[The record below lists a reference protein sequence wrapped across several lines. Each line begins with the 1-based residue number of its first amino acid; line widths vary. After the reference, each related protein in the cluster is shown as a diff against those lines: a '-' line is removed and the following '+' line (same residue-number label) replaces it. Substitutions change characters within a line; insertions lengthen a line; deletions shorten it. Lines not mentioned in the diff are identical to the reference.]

1 MIVDFKE
8 LRIPYEHPTYPP
20 YHEGYYM
27 EEYFY
32 RYYLKNKKEFDKTGF
47 TLIPIFWTN
56 VYIMEHKGAN
66 KRRLIQPFL
75 NALPAGKYFS
85 VSQHDDAV
93 QEQLPEGTLS
103 FEGGGNGNGIPL
115 PLICSKIPPASV
127 AAQRAGRIQR
137 EKEKDI
143 FCSFVGSASHPIRDR
158 IRETYANDS
167 DFQLYMKH
175 WTEDVPQEQL
185 NFFIDIT
192 NRSKFSLCPRGYG
205 AQSFRFYEIMQL
217 DSIPVV
223 VYDKKWLPFED
234 VIDYESF
241 CVLVHEAEIPN
252 LKNKLSQITDE
263 QQQQML
269 KKGKKIYEKYF
280 TLEGMCKQILRVLQA
295 SATPSFDSCMRHSV
309 DYLEKPTNTEDWDTI
324 KKVYNNYVTSPKGKD
339 VIPKIIHQIWLGG
352 EMAKQEE
359 EACQL
364 IKESCEKN
372 KWEYKLWT
380 DNDVEDLG
388 DFKNKNLFDK
398 TPNFGQKSDILR
410 NVILYKYGGV
420 YIDTDFILIKPFNEL
435 LDLDFFCGVAYDDW
449 PACLNSIM
457 GSKPKGKAITAMQ
470 NYDKEIEWHDGM
482 AVIDTTGPYHTTR
495 KVLETIDNKTVV
507 FPNSYFYP
515 YPCFQRHRLL
525 GTNPHEYV
533 KPETFCIHLWAE
545 TWNKNFA

>member
-8 LRIPYEHPTYPP
+8 LRIPYDHPTYPP

-32 RYYLKNKKEFDKTGF
+32 KYYLKNKKEFDKTGF

-75 NALPAGKYFS
+75 NALPDGQYFS

-93 QEQLPEGTLS
+93 EEQLPAGTLS

-115 PLICSKIPPASV
+115 PLICSKIPSV
-127 AAQRAGRIQR
+127 PDK
-137 EKEKDI
+137 KEKDI
-143 FCSFVGSASHPIRDR
+143 FCSFVGSASHPIRDT
-158 IRETYANDS
+158 IRDTYANDN

-175 WTEDVPQEQL
+175 WTEAVPEEQL
-185 NFFIDIT
+185 NFFIDVT

-217 DSIPVV
+217 NSIPVV
-223 VYDKKWLPFED
+223 VYDKKWFPFED

-241 CVLVHEAEIPN
+241 CVLVHETEIPN
-252 LKNKLSQITDE
+252 LKNKLSQITDK
-263 QQQQML
+263 QQEQML
-269 KKGKKIYEKYF
+269 ASGKKIYEKYF
-280 TLEGMCKQILRVLQA
+280 TLEGMCKQILRILQA
-295 SATPSFDSCMRHSV
+295 SATPSFDSCMSLSV
-309 DYLEKPTNTEDWDTI
+309 DYLTKPTNIEDWDTI
-324 KKVYNNYVTSPKGKD
+324 KKVYNNYITSPKGKD

-420 YIDTDFILIKPFNEL
+420 YIDTDFIPIKPFNEL

-449 PACLNSIM
+449 PSCLNSIM

-515 YPCFQRHRLL
+515 YPCFPRHRTR
-525 GTNPHEYV
+525 GDDPRDYI
-533 KPETFCIHLWAE
+533 KPETFCVHLWAQ
-545 TWNKNFA
+545 TWN